1 MKKKIPDQLA
11 RKQEQQRQETVNR
24 IMWAL
29 DTLESMGM
37 EASVRNLVAVSGL
50 SHSVFYKPHV
60 KKFIAEYCPGVY
72 VLSDDEEEED
82 MPERTPEEET
92 EIARLTSKLEAL
104 ERENEYL
111 RGKVFLL
118 LKGKNE

>member
-1 MKKKIPDQLA
+1 MKKKIPEQLA
-11 RKQEQQRQETVNR
+11 RRQEQQRQETINR

-29 DTLESMGM
+29 DKLDAMGM
-37 EASVRNLVAVSGL
+37 DESIRNLVAITGL

-60 KKFIAEYCPGVY
+60 KKFISEYCPGIYMVPD
-72 VLSDDEEEED
+72 VEPEED
-82 MPERTPEEET
+82 TSEKTPEEEA
-92 EIARLTSKLEAL
+92 EIARLTAKLEAL

-118 LKGKNE
+118 LKDKNE

>member
-1 MKKKIPDQLA
+1 MKKKIPEQLA
-11 RKQEQQRQETVNR
+11 RRQEQQRQETVNR

-37 EASVRNLVAVSGL
+37 DASVRNLTAVSGL

-60 KKFIAEYCPGVY
+60 KKFIAEYCPGIYMVPD
-72 VLSDDEEEED
+72 VEPEED
-82 MPERTPEEET
+82 TSEKTPEEEA
-92 EIARLTSKLEAL
+92 EIARLTAKLEAL

-118 LKGKNE
+118 LKDKNE